1 VSVDDPNLL
10 ASERTYARASVAL
23 GAERLGLAG
32 LRWPQA
38 SVLIALAL
46 ALVAVLGVQRIQV
59 DDSLSQLFRSS
70 SPAFKQYEAVT
81 REFPSSEYDALI
93 VVSGKTLLD
102 RDSIEK
108 LRDLVTDVQLIP
120 GARGAISMFSARE
133 PSADGGLPQPLFP
146 ETLPDGPAF
155 QTLVEQVKNNE
166 LIRGKLLSDDGRLAL
181 IVLALEPSLVD
192 SGRLEGAVDQIRSTM
207 RQDLDG
213 TSLTA
218 ELSGVP
224 VMQLAIRRA
233 LERDRILYNAVGF
246 ALGSLVAALFF
257 RRLSLMV
264 VAAGPPLLAILF
276 ALGALGWIG
285 FRLNMF
291 LNVMTPL
298 IMVISFSDS
307 MQLTFAARDQLMA
320 GRDKR
325 SAFRNAVLIVGPAC
339 VLTHAAAALSLL
351 GLLTSSSDL
360 IRGFGEA
367 GCLATIIALITVL
380 TLVPALGVLLIRNES
395 RFVSTLRTSDPGV
408 TALRR
413 FCAWIAGSMVRRAAA
428 FSLVGLVVVSA
439 LAFVYSGLRP
449 SYRLA
454 DEVPDREHAT
464 EASRRLDA
472 ELSGSNPID
481 VLIQFPP
488 GAGLYAP
495 ETLATIAD
503 VHKALESEPGV
514 GNVWSLETLR
524 RWLQDKMGLTGPSA
538 LKQYV
543 DLLPQYLTRRFIAK
557 DQRAVIVSGVVPD
570 KNLANIVPIVDKLDG
585 RLAQVHAAHPG
596 YTISVT
602 GLSVIAARNSANMID
617 ALNRALTVEFAFVAA
632 FIGLAFRSN
641 AIGLACLLP
650 GIFPIV
656 AAGSLLRLL
665 GYGLQFSGIVALTV
679 SFGLGLSASI
689 HFLNRMTRERRKG
702 EDPARAVERATVVMG
717 PPLILTTVVL
727 ACGLA
732 ALVFSNLPALRLFGW
747 LGAVAMA
754 FALVGDLLILRPV
767 AAFLLR
773 LAPPLQRPPSAA
785 ASASSNLE
793 RAKETSMF
801 RSAHQA
807 RRFAAL
813 SFIAALVAAAPE
825 ARADEGPFQKF
836 MGQWTGGGEVTN
848 SNGVRER
855 IRCRAEFSGD
865 ERGETMTQSIVCA
878 SASYR
883 IDFQSTAEAS
893 GDSVHGVWREETRG
907 VSGDLTGHIANGL
920 FEGVVTGPQ
929 FTAGVSLRSNG
940 REQAV
945 DISPE
950 GGDIANVTIEL
961 ERRG

>member
-1 VSVDDPNLL
+1 
-10 ASERTYARASVAL
+10 
-23 GAERLGLAG
+23 
-32 LRWPQA
+32 
-38 SVLIALAL
+38 
-46 ALVAVLGVQRIQV
+46 
-59 DDSLSQLFRSS
+59 
-70 SPAFKQYEAVT
+70 
-81 REFPSSEYDALI
+81 
-93 VVSGKTLLD
+93 
-102 RDSIEK
+102 
-108 LRDLVTDVQLIP
+108 
-120 GARGAISMFSARE
+120 MFSARE
-133 PSADGGLPQPLFP
+133 PAKDGGLPQPLFP
-146 ETLPDGPAF
+146 ESLPDGAAF
-155 QTLVEQVKNNE
+155 QTLVDQVKHNE
-166 LIRGKLLSDDGRLAL
+166 LIRGKLLSDDGNLAL

-192 SGRLEGAVDQIRSTM
+192 SGRLESAVDQIRQTM
-207 RQDLDG
+207 AQDLGG

-246 ALGSLVAALFF
+246 TLGSVVAALFF

-307 MQLTFAARDQLMA
+307 MQLTFAARDQLIA

-325 SAFRNAVLIVGPAC
+325 TVFRNAVLIVGPAC
-339 VLTHAAAALSLL
+339 VLTHAAAAISLL
-351 GLLTSSSDL
+351 GLLTSSSNL

-367 GCLATIIALITVL
+367 GCLATVIALITVL
-380 TLVPALGVLLIRNES
+380 TLVPALGVLLIGDES
-395 RFVSTLRTSDPGV
+395 QFVSTLRTSDPGV
-408 TALRR
+408 GALRQ

-428 FSLVGLVVVSA
+428 FSLVGLVVVST
-439 LAFVYSGLRP
+439 LAFVYSALPP

-454 DEVPDREHAT
+454 DEVPDHEHAT

-472 ELSGSNPID
+472 ELAGSNPID
-481 VLIQFPP
+481 ILIEFPA
-488 GAGLYAP
+488 GVGLYAP
-495 ETLATIAD
+495 QTIAAIAD
-503 VHKALESEPGV
+503 VHKALEKQPGV

-524 RWLQDKMGLTGPSA
+524 RWLQDKMGLTGPGV

-543 DLLPQYLTRRFIAK
+543 DLLPPYLTRRFVAQ

-570 KNLANIVPIVDKLDG
+570 KNLANLVPIVDKLDG
-585 RLAQVHAAHPG
+585 RLADVRAAHPG

-602 GLSVIAARNSANMID
+602 GLSVIAARNSANMIN
-617 ALNRALTVEFAFVAA
+617 ALNRALTIEFAFVAA

-650 GIFPIV
+650 GTFPIV

-717 PPLILTTVVL
+717 PPLILTTLVL

-767 AAFLLR
+767 ATFLLR
-773 LAPPLQRPPSAA
+773 LAQPSQSPPSAA
-785 ASASSNLE
+785 APSSSNLE
-793 RAKETSMF
+793 RTKETNML
-801 RSAHQA
+801 RSAHHA
-807 RRFAAL
+807 RRFTAL
-813 SFIAALVAAAPE
+813 SFIAAMVLTAPQ
-825 ARADEGPFQKF
+825 ARAAGDDPFQKF
-836 MGQWTGGGEVTN
+836 MGQWTGGGEVIN
-848 SNGVRER
+848 STGVREH
-855 IRCRAEFSGD
+855 IRCRAEFSG
-865 ERGETMTQSIVCA
+865 GEGGAMMNQSIVCA
-878 SASYR
+878 SPSYR
-883 IDFQSTAEAS
+883 LEIQSSAEAA
-893 GDSVHGVWREETRG
+893 GDSVHGVWRENTRG
-907 VSGDLTGHIANGL
+907 ISGQLDGKVADGR
-920 FEGVVTGPQ
+920 FVGAVVGPG
-929 FTAGVSLRSNG
+929 FNASVSLTSNG
-940 REQAV
+940 RRQTV
-945 DISPE
+945 SISPQ
-950 GGDIANVTIEL
+950 GGDIAQVSIDL
-961 ERRG
+961 ERRSSS